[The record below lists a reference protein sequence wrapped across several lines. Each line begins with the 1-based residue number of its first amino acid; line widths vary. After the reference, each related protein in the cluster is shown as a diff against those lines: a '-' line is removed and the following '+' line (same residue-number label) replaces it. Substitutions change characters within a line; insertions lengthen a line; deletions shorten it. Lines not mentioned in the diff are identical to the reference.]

1 MTDFDYSQRPSTT
14 YANKYENIK
23 WETVRIKKVGEV
35 DKEQS
40 QNNVERREGERK
52 EAD

>member
-23 WETVRIKKVGEV
+23 WETVRIKKVGEG
-35 DKEQS
+35 DEKQG
-40 QNNVERREGERK
+40 QDDAEGRQGQRK
-52 EAD
+52 ETD